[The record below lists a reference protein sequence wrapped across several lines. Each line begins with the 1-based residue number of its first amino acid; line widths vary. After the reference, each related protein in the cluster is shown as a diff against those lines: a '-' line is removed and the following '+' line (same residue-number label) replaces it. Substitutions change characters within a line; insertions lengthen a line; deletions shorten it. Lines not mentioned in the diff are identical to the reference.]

1 MKVHPYII
9 LEKFFKYIL
18 LIPLPI
24 IPSII
29 LEKNIW
35 SLSTFI
41 FISIGFIVWCQYKNC
56 AYHIS
61 HKNIQ
66 TTKGICFKS
75 TTHMKCKN
83 IVFIKL
89 QQNFISKHF
98 SCTKID
104 LNANTKTG
112 NFFDQTLFLSEQ
124 NADKILDIFIS
135 NEKETYTYKP
145 PFRKILLMS
154 LVWSNPLVGILMLI
168 PAINIAAK
176 ALGNE
181 IREKIYLGEKFKYE
195 LVQFGIPN
203 TAAWISYILFV
214 SWIFA
219 FLCTYIKYKNLSLT
233 RTQNYLIRKYGSIN
247 KTIEIMPVDHDNIK
261 SIHIKQN
268 LLMRMLKLKGL
279 YFSAVGLKKKKSN
292 RNVLIPVST
301 SQEIAYQIKMLKLNT
316 CKTNDKS

>member
-1 MKVHPYII
+1 MKVHPYIM

-18 LIPLPI
+18 LIPIPI

-35 SLSTFI
+35 STSTLI
-41 FISIGFIVWCQYKNC
+41 FTLAGFIVVCQYKSC
-56 AYHIS
+56 KYHITS
-61 HKNIQ
+61 TNIR
-66 TTKGICFKS
+66 TTKGICFKN
-75 TTHMKCKN
+75 TTYVKYKN

-98 SCTKID
+98 NCTKID
-104 LNANTKTG
+104 INANTKPG
-112 NFFDQTLFLSEQ
+112 NFFDQTLFLSGQ
-124 NADKILDIFIS
+124 NTNKFLNIFIS
-135 NEKETYTYKP
+135 KEKETYKYKP
-145 PFRKILLMS
+145 PLRKILLMS
-154 LVWSNPLVGILMLI
+154 LVWSNPLIGILMLI

-181 IREKIYLGEKFKYE
+181 IRKEIYLGDKFKYE
-195 LVQFGIPN
+195 LVQIGIPN
-203 TAAWISYILFV
+203 AVAWISYILFM

-219 FLCTYIKYKNLSLT
+219 FFYTYIKYNNLSLI
-233 RTQNYLIRKYGSIN
+233 RTQKYLIRKYGSIN
-247 KTIEIMPVDHDNIK
+247 KTIEILPIDCGNIK

-279 YFSAVGLKKKKSN
+279 YFSAVGLKKNKSN

-301 SQEIAYQIKMLKLNT
+301 SQEIAKQIKLLQLN
-316 CKTNDKS
+316 DHIS